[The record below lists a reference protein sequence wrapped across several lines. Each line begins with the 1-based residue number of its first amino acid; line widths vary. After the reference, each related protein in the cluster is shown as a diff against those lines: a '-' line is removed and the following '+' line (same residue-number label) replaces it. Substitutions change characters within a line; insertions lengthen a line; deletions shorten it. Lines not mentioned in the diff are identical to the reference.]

1 MEQSPFRLET
11 LRALR
16 EHAEA
21 CAKHA
26 LAEELAVGAKR
37 HADLRRAE
45 EALEQA
51 RQAAADA
58 HKLDGTG
65 LAARD
70 AFIARRQ
77 RERVVAQQWAVAQE
91 RRITES
97 REALAQAARSR
108 SAFERLKE
116 KAFAAHEATLR
127 RREDAFLGELALNRH
142 LREQQA

>member
-58 HKLDGTG
+58 SKLDGTG

-77 RERVVAQQWAVAQE
+77 RERVVAQQWRS
-91 RRITES
+91 RRSAGSPRAARRS
-97 REALAQAARSR
+97 RRPRARAARS
-108 SAFERLKE
+108 S
-116 KAFAAHEATLR
+116 
-127 RREDAFLGELALNRH
+127 G
-142 LREQQA
+142 